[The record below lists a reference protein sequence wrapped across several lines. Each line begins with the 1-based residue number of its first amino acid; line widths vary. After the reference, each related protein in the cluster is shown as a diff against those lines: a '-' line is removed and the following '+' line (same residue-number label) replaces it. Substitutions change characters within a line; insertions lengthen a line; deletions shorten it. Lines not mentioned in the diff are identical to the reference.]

1 MADGIRRQEKRHLA
15 ANWTS
20 NNPTL
25 LSAEWGYETDTG
37 KYKIGD
43 GTTAWNDL
51 GYAGG
56 GGSSGT
62 GIISNPGSGEYRI
75 TGLRL
80 SATGEIVVTYSDTP
94 EP

>member
-1 MADGIRRQEKRHLA
+1 MSVRFQQKRDTA

-20 NNPTL
+20 NNPIL
-25 LSAEWGYETDTG
+25 LAAEWGYETDTG

-43 GTTAWNDL
+43 GSTAWNDL
-51 GYAGG
+51 GYTGT
-56 GGSSGT
+56 SGAT
-62 GIISNPGSGEYRI
+62 GIISNPLSGQYRI

-80 SATGEIVVTYSDTP
+80 SATGEIIVTYDETP